1 MMKLEIGR
9 GTYKRLLTVTD
20 DNTLEAATTK
30 GKIMSSYDI
39 KDIYGIVYK
48 PAGLV
53 MDGVLAVALTYD
65 EAQETLSTRIMDL
78 EGCLVR
84 SVTKKDHSA
93 VTELIEWFEK
103 NKTEKADDSPYD
115 LDAKSHGSFLALQ
128 GNTIIIRH
136 TGIANTLVKGGMQGE
151 KRIPINSVLSVQFK
165 DAGTMTSGYIQFETA
180 GGSQHAA
187 RGGLT
192 EAAADENSFLF
203 NQEDQQKFE
212 KIRDRVNEI
221 LNGGSAP
228 SSTSS
233 DADELA
239 KFAKLRDAGVIT
251 EDEFQA
257 KKKSILGL

>member
-1 MMKLEIGR
+1 MKFEVGR
-9 GTYKRLLTVTD
+9 GSYRRTLTVTD
-20 DNTLEAATTK
+20 DNVLEAANKK
-30 GKIMSSYDI
+30 GEITDSYSI
-39 KDIYGIVYK
+39 EDIYGIVYK
-48 PAGLV
+48 PAGVV

-65 EAQETLSTRIMDL
+65 EAQETLTTRIMDL

-84 SVTKKDHSA
+84 SVTKKDHSV
-93 VTELIEWFEK
+93 VTELIDWFEK
-103 NKTEKADDSPYD
+103 NKTEKAGDSPYD

-136 TGIANTLVKGGMQGE
+136 SGIANTLAKGGMQGE

-165 DAGTMTSGYIQFETA
+165 DAGDFRSGYIQFETA
-180 GGSQHAA
+180 AGSEQAA

-192 EAAADENSFLF
+192 EAAADENSVLF
-203 NQEDQQKFE
+203 NQEDQPKFE

-221 LNGGSAP
+221 LNGGNAP
-228 SSTSS
+228 SSTST

-239 KFAKLRDAGVIT
+239 KFAKLRDDGVIT